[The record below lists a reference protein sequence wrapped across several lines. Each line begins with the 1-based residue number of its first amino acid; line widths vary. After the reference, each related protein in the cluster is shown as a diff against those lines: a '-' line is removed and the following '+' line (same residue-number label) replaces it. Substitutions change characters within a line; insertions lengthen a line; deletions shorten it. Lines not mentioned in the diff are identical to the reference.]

1 MANIEEYRGM
11 DLSEKQWEL
20 IIPLLP
26 KSKSRQDG
34 KGRPPQDL
42 RKILNGILWVCRT
55 GAPWKDIPNRYVPY
69 QTCHRYFQAWVK
81 SGVWVKVLK
90 KLAEDLKSQ
99 GKIDVSECFIDG
111 TFASAKKGGYIL
123 EKLSEAKGPRSW
135 QSQTVMV
142 FLSPYGP
149 QKQILMK

>member
-1 MANIEEYRGM
+1 M
-11 DLSEKQWEL
+11 DLSDKQWEL
-20 IIPLLP
+20 IFPILP
-26 KSKSRQDG
+26 KLKVREDR
-34 KGRPPQDL
+34 KGRPWQDQ

-55 GAPWKDIPNRYVPY
+55 GAPWKDIPARYVPY
-69 QTCHRYFQAWVK
+69 QTCHRHFQRWVK
-81 SGVWVKVLK
+81 TGVWPKILR
-90 KLAEDLKSQ
+90 KLAEDLKDR

-111 TFASAKKGGYIL
+111 TFASAKKGGCIL

-149 QKQILMK
+149 PEQALMK

>member
-1 MANIEEYRGM
+1 M
-11 DLSEKQWEL
+11 DLSDKQWEL
-20 IIPLLP
+20 IAPILP
-26 KSKSRQDG
+26 KLLVREDG
-34 KGRPPQDL
+34 KGRPWQDQ

-55 GAPWKDIPNRYVPY
+55 GAPWKDIPGRYVSY
-69 QTCHRYFQAWVK
+69 QTCHRHFQGWVK
-81 SGVWVKVLK
+81 TGVWQKILR
-90 KLAEDLKSQ
+90 KLAEDLKDR

-111 TFASAKKGGYIL
+111 TFASAKKGGCIL

-149 QKQILMK
+149 PEQALMK

>member
-1 MANIEEYRGM
+1 M

-26 KSKSRQDG
+26 KPKFREDG

-55 GAPWKDIPNRYVPY
+55 GAPWKDVPNRYVSY
-69 QTCHRYFQAWVK
+69 QTCHRYFQTWVK

-90 KLAEDLKSQ
+90 KLAEDLKSR
-99 GKIDVSECFIDG
+99 GKIDMSECFIDG

-123 EKLSEAKGPRSW
+123 EKLSEAKVPRSW
-135 QSQTVMV
+135 QLQTVMV
-142 FLSPYGP
+142 FLSPYGL
-149 QKQILMK
+149 QKQALMK

>member
-1 MANIEEYRGM
+1 M
-11 DLSEKQWEL
+11 DLSEKQWDL

-26 KSKSRQDG
+26 KPKSRKDG
-34 KGRPPQDL
+34 KGRPHQDL

-55 GAPWKDIPNRYVPY
+55 GAPWKDIPDRYVSY
-69 QTCHRYFQAWVK
+69 QTCHRYFQTWVK
-81 SGVWVKVLK
+81 SGVWLKVLG
-90 KLAEDLKSQ
+90 KLAEDLKSR

-111 TFASAKKGGYIL
+111 TFASAKKGGCIL
-123 EKLSEAKGPRSW
+123 EKLSGVKGPRSW

-149 QKQILMK
+149 QEQALMK